1 MEGGG
6 GGLIGLKR
14 IKFAFLKKTTFY
26 NFIQKL
32 NAQISGHGC
41 FV

>member
-14 IKFAFLKKTTFY
+14 IKLAFLKKTTFY